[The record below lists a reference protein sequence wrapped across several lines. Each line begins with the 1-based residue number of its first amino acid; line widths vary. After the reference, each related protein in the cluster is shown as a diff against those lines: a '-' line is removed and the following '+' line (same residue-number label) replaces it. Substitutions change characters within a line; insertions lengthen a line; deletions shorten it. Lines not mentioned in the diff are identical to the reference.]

1 VKKKRSK
8 GMQPEPLASGFGTE
22 LRRTVRHAG
31 LAACLAATSGLML
44 SACDAGSGGDNGR
57 TPAEQQ
63 AIEDGPMGLV
73 FSYPY
78 NGQQNVTLT
87 SQIAFRTQS
96 AFENDIAD
104 AIVLRTAS
112 GEIAPDLSI
121 NVVQDD
127 NQPNVYRVQTS
138 RPLRGNVT
146 YRLVTT
152 RALQSGD
159 VRYDAGQTLFQFTTA
174 PTPGGPSDGEFR
186 VTEVAPGETNPVT
199 GRTSIFAQFN
209 TLHISLSETI
219 DPSSIVDG
227 ETFTVTGPDGD
238 DVDGAL
244 IVSGHEIAFDPA
256 DNLAPGDYTISLSGD
271 VRSAFG
277 KSLEPMS
284 VTRTVLDSG
293 EIVQQNLLVDN
304 DQGFAGDADDSPL
317 DGLMDNLITI
327 RTQLIGVN
335 QQPARNKPTRGGV
348 LTNLSQPGM
357 PGFGDVFPN
366 SIPAGQIIELKP
378 LSVSLNGDVPTPLQ
392 SGPIQVQFGTDANV
406 YLMANDY
413 QDIATPTAV
422 RLRFDLNNTTLISAA
437 PGTPEY
443 VVQALAN
450 GVFNQSALN
459 IQASGLAIPQDNGD
473 LVISTLGT
481 FPLTVNRSDDLT
493 IDFSLTLRLPA
504 SEQDPVQADTIAPFI
519 IAQSPSACLYTFGT
533 PAYRPLYEQRG
544 SAPTVLPEQACVQ
557 VLQQGGALST
567 PSGINDFQIEA
578 SPALT
583 FSEPLDPL
591 SVNRQSIQITGPAGN
606 VPVSFQ
612 LDGSSVVLRPD
623 DLLQPDTQYT
633 ITLGSGSALRD
644 LGGNALVANP
654 AGGPGQSIRFTTE
667 PLVDNDAREAPVIL
681 GELTPGVPC
690 ALEGG
695 NFMSGGN
702 TAGRCVGSD
711 SSDTTATQDDDAD
724 SMDGGMVTA
733 DYPVFQNP
741 KNVSINLSFSKF
753 VQRDT
758 VVLADGC
765 LTQGSGDGNSNGD
778 ATLALERIDA
788 SGQCIGTPEASLA
801 FLNTN
806 DETTRGVTIRPV
818 EELEEG
824 ARYWIVVCGNDS
836 DSSCGATV
844 LDTDG
849 LALNTDP
856 YTGTGTTPA
865 SPDEQAAGGP
875 DIIMPFDAIGYTTD
889 FYADQF
895 TLPYT
900 DTNGN
905 GQFDDASGNG
915 VYDDGDERP
924 QPSNRTLV
932 DLSLAGSQIANSD
945 DIGMANGGA
954 FPAYLSLTRPVAI
967 RKTVGNCGARLDSIV
982 NDDGENAV
990 GDVPDDCIQVSLLPG
1005 GFSALTGIGI
1015 SGPEAAS
1022 AITGTLTDLVNDG
1035 VVGLTTPLQ
1044 QIPLV
1049 GPLLDGVNGT
1059 LGDLLDETSGLLDEV
1074 LGGLAEGLIP
1084 VNGDPINTGQ
1094 LLLRFPN
1101 DTDDGAAMDSA
1112 QSGYIVPRCEGTLNG
1127 QDYEYEPC
1135 FTASLNLVANAPD
1148 AQGLTLSQQ
1157 RIVVN
1162 VVGPVAFEQNG
1173 RLVISLNNVN
1183 TFSLQA
1189 TALGLLPA
1197 SAEIRPGRL
1206 NFQLTGNEIHG
1217 GRAFPER

>member
-1 VKKKRSK
+1 MKKKRST
-8 GMQPEPLASGFGTE
+8 GMQPDQLASGFKAE
-22 LRRTVRHAG
+22 FKKTVRHTG
-31 LAACLAATSGLML
+31 LAVCLAATSGLML
-44 SACDAGSGGDNGR
+44 SACDSGSGGDNGR

-96 AFENDIAD
+96 AFDNDIAD
-104 AIVLRTAS
+104 AIALRTAS
-112 GEIAPDLSI
+112 GDIAPELSI

-152 RALQSGD
+152 QALQSGD

-174 PTPGGPSDGEFR
+174 PAPGAPSAGEFQ
-186 VTEVAPGETNPVT
+186 VTEVAPGETNPIT
-199 GRTSIFAQFN
+199 GQTSIFAQFN

-219 DPSSIVDG
+219 DPSSVIDG
-227 ETFTVTGPDGD
+227 ETFTVTGPDGEA
-238 DVDGAL
+238 VDGAL

-293 EIVQQNLLVDN
+293 DIVQQNLLVDN
-304 DQGFAGDADDSPL
+304 GQGFAGDADDSPL
-317 DGLMDNLITI
+317 DGLMDNLVTI

-335 QQPARNKPTRGGV
+335 QQPARNQPERAGV
-348 LTNLSQPGM
+348 LVNLSQPGM

-366 SIPAGQIIELKP
+366 SLPAGQLVQLKP

-392 SGPIQVQFGTDANV
+392 SGPIQIQFGTDANL

-422 RLRFDLNNTTLISAA
+422 RLRFDLNNTTLIEAA

-459 IQASGLAIPQDNGD
+459 VQASGLAIPQDNGD
-473 LVISTLGT
+473 LVITTLGT

-504 SEQDPVQADTIAPFI
+504 GEQTPVVADNVAPFVI
-519 IAQSPSACLYTFGT
+519 SQTPSACLYTFGT
-533 PAYRPLYEQRG
+533 PAYRPVYSQRG
-544 SAPTVLPEQACVQ
+544 SAPTALPEQACLQ
-557 VLQQGGALST
+557 VLQQGGALTT
-567 PSGINDFQIEA
+567 PSGINDFQIEG

-591 SVNRQSIQITGPAGN
+591 SVNGQSIQMTGPTGN

-612 LDGSSVVLRPD
+612 VDGSSVVLRPD
-623 DLLQPDTQYT
+623 DLLQPNTQYT

-644 LGGNALVANP
+644 LAGNSLVANP

-667 PLVDNDAREAPVIL
+667 PQVFNEAMQAPVIL

-695 NFMSGGN
+695 DFMSGGDD
-702 TAGRCVGSD
+702 AGRCVGSEPAD
-711 SSDTTATQDDDAD
+711 ASGMDDDDDSD
-724 SMDGGMVTA
+724 SMAGGMLAASATT

-741 KNVSINLSFSKF
+741 KNVSVNVSFSKF

-765 LTQGSGDGNSNGD
+765 LTSGSGDDNSNNN
-778 ATLALERIDA
+778 ATVALERIDGN
-788 SGQCIGTPEASLA
+788 GQCVGVPEASLA

-806 DETTRGVTIRPV
+806 DDTTRGFTIRPV
-818 EELEEG
+818 QELTEG
-824 ARYWIVVCGNDS
+824 ARYWIVICGNDG
-836 DSSCGATV
+836 DASCGATI

-856 YTGTGTTPA
+856 FNGTGTTPA
-865 SPDEQAAGGP
+865 SQDAAGGP

-889 FYADQF
+889 YYADQF

-905 GQFDDASGNG
+905 GQFDDADGDG
-915 VYDDGDERP
+915 VYSEGDERP
-924 QPSNRTLV
+924 QTSNRALV
-932 DLSLAGSQIANSD
+932 NLSLLGAPITNTDNVGSRPSV
-945 DIGMANGGA
+945 NGA
-954 FPAYLSLTRPVAI
+954 YPAYLSLTRPIAI
-967 RKTVGNCGARLDSIV
+967 RETRNDCDARLADIV
-982 NDDGENAV
+982 DDRGNGVLGES
-990 GDVPDDCIQVSLLPG
+990 PDNCIQVSLLPG

-1015 SGPEAAS
+1015 NLAEAFP
-1022 AITGTLTDLVNDG
+1022 AIAEAVTDPLEEVTDPVNTLVSSLP
-1035 VVGLTTPLQ
+1035 VVGP
-1044 QIPLV
+1044 
-1049 GPLLDGVNGT
+1049 
-1059 LGDLLDETSGLLDEV
+1059 V
-1074 LGGLAEGLIP
+1074 LGGTFNTVQDALDGLTAAVFGAVGGAIP

-1094 LLLRFPN
+1094 ILLRFPN
-1101 DTDDGAAMDSA
+1101 QTNDGGGQTA
-1112 QSGYIVPRCEGTLNG
+1112 QSGYIVPECEGTLNG
-1127 QDYEYEPC
+1127 QAYQYEPC
-1135 FTASLNLVANAPD
+1135 FVAGLNLVASAPD
-1148 AQGLTLSQQ
+1148 AQGLELEPQAI
-1157 RIVVN
+1157 RLN
-1162 VVGPVAFEQNG
+1162 LVGPVTFQQNG
-1173 RLVISLNNVN
+1173 RLVIALNNAN
-1183 TFSLQA
+1183 TFSLA
-1189 TALGLLPA
+1189 ASALGLLPA
-1197 SAEIRPGRL
+1197 TAEIRPGRL